1 MMLFDKLKKKD
12 EQETAAETKK
22 TKKRNLLQEELLVT
36 DNLETSLF
44 EDDEDEGKIKTG
56 FSFKRRKTHKI
67 IKELNH
73 QRIKSLLFYTDTS
86 NVLRQLEF
94 GLQPVQNIHLAKE
107 SEYVVWTYLEKPD
120 HLEFELDNSTRH
132 YFWSWV
138 AEQKVDPSQI
148 AVIAIDIKKLF
159 LLTKKDWEY
168 DDVTRRIKIFED
180 VKPEAI
186 RWILMKNNQY
196 LNRIQTY
203 VKSNR
208 LSIKVFQGEKGNI
221 SDLLTENRKK

>member
-1 MMLFDKLKKKD
+1 MLFNKLKKKD
-12 EQETAAETKK
+12 DDKTVSDDKK
-22 TKKRNLLQEELLVT
+22 AKKRNLLQEELSAT

-44 EDDEDEGKIKTG
+44 EDDDDDQGKIKAG
-56 FSFKRRKTHKI
+56 FGFKRRKTYKI
-67 IKELNH
+67 IKELNR

-107 SEYVVWTYLEKPD
+107 SEYIVWTYLEKPD

-138 AEQKVDPSQI
+138 AEQKVDPTQI

-159 LLTKKDWEY
+159 TLTKKDWEY

-180 VKPEAI
+180 VHPEAI

-203 VKSNR
+203 VKSNH
-208 LSIKVFQGEKGNI
+208 LSLKVFQGEKGNI

>member
-1 MMLFDKLKKKD
+1 MLFNKLKKKD
-12 EQETAAETKK
+12 EQDTEPEDKK
-22 TKKRNLLQEELLVT
+22 LKKRNLLQEELSEP

-44 EDDEDEGKIKTG
+44 EDDENEGKIKTG
-56 FSFKRRKTHKI
+56 FSFKRHKTHKI
-67 IKELNH
+67 IKELNR

-107 SEYVVWTYLEKPD
+107 SEYIVWTYLEKPD

-159 LLTKKDWEY
+159 ALTKKDWEY
-168 DDVTRRIKIFED
+168 DDVTRRIRIFED
-180 VKPEAI
+180 VNPEAI

-203 VKSNR
+203 VESNC
-208 LSIKVFQGEKGNI
+208 LNLKIFQGEKGNI